1 MLRDS
6 KLDLRAS
13 IRILIELKFGGKF
26 WGETHGCNISAR
38 RCCRRN
44 HLRRRSICP
53 GRRSFRSRIGTRMA
67 CKWNANK
74 MYIILSNMD
83 TILNPFFLT
92 AAKVKKISISN
103 ANKFVAGDFSIS
115 WKIQNSSFLCIYKTE
130 LRWKGKACSSR
141 PCFKVPIES
150 QSFSPLP

>member
-103 ANKFVAGDFSIS
+103 ANKFEAGDFSVYTREKY
-115 WKIQNSSFLCIYKTE
+115 KILPFYVYIKRSCGRREKRAPADLVSKFL
-130 LRWKGKACSSR
+130 
-141 PCFKVPIES
+141 
-150 QSFSPLP
+150 